1 MTAAPRPTDR
11 VLVETFA
18 VGERMCTLSL
28 PLGASG
34 LGTMAAEWSPMHRAA
49 CPTRNGPSTGSGVT
63 VYCNA
68 PPVSLAEA
76 SLLSSDP

>member
-1 MTAAPRPTDR
+1 MTATPRPTDR

-34 LGTMAAEWSPMHRAA
+34 LGTMTVEWSPDAPRRLTDAERAEYRLGRHRLLQRAA
-49 CPTRNGPSTGSGVT
+49 GELGGSIV
-63 VYCNA
+63 V
-68 PPVSLAEA
+68 VE
-76 SLLSSDP
+76 